1 MRRTSTNRLSPALLS
16 ALILLSGI
24 FFSGQCPA
32 SAEDIPGTETGNVL
46 VLSPGLSDGLG
57 ENITFQLGGVFQTD
71 YRYYNESERAD
82 NGFDIRRAQIELTC
96 HFSDWL
102 KLNMEYELKN
112 NVNDRLMDTYAE
124 ISFADQ
130 ALRIGHFKKPFS
142 LEFQTSDTEIYFAE
156 RSMGA
161 FLSPGRDVGV
171 MLSGSLLNNHIYYAT
186 GLFNADGEDT
196 SGSGNDHD
204 DPELIGRLVFS
215 PFADADTDWLRNFQF
230 GGSATYA
237 KINLSDLSLKV
248 KTTGMVDTSR
258 NIYELGHDTKF
269 GVIQDVDD
277 RWRIGGEAAWAWESL
292 ALQCEYIRLTY
303 TSLKP
308 VGSPAED
315 AEFSSWYVSGLYFLT
330 GEQPVFKNSVMKR
343 ITPTHSFNPEAGH
356 YGALGLAF
364 RIDHF
369 DGDEHWINPALHVSV
384 DEADAYSIAINW
396 MPFSMHRVTLDYT
409 YTDFSDQ
416 IRVRVNT
423 DGSIDY
429 IDEENV
435 VTLRYSIDF

>member
-1 MRRTSTNRLSPALLS
+1 MRKKTVNRLSPAFLSVLVLLS
-16 ALILLSGI
+16 SC
-24 FFSGQCPA
+24 FFYESCLA
-32 SAEDIPGTETGNVL
+32 SAESLPVSEKNNVFI
-46 VLSPGLSDGLG
+46 LSASP
-57 ENITFQLGGVFQTD
+57 ENTIKFELGGVFQTD

-82 NGFDIRRAQIELTC
+82 NRFDIRRAQIELTG
-96 HFSDWL
+96 HLNDWL

-112 NVNDRLMDTYAE
+112 DVTDRLMDTYAE
-124 ISFADQ
+124 ITFNDQ

-161 FLSPGRDVGV
+161 FLSPGRDVGA
-171 MLSGSLLNNHIYYAT
+171 MISGSFLNDHMYYAV

-196 SGSGNDHD
+196 SGSSNDHD
-204 DPELIGRLVFS
+204 DPEVIGRLVFS
-215 PFADADTDWLRNFQF
+215 PFTNSGIESLQNLQF
-230 GGSATYA
+230 GGAATYA
-237 KINLSDLSLKV
+237 KINLSDMSLKV
-248 KTTGMVDTSR
+248 KSTGMVDTSR
-258 NIYELGHDTKF
+258 NIYKLGHDTKF

-277 RWRIGGEAAWAWESL
+277 RWRIGAEAAWAWEAF
-292 ALQCEYIRLTY
+292 ALQGEYIRLTY

-315 AEFSSWYVSGLYFLT
+315 AEFSSWYVSGLYFIT
-330 GEQPVFKNSVMKR
+330 GEQPVFKNSVMSR
-343 ITPTHSFNPEAGH
+343 ITPKHSFRPEAGQ
-356 YGALGLAF
+356 YGALGVGL

-369 DGDEHWINPALHVSV
+369 DGDDHWINPVSHVSV
-384 DEADAYSIAINW
+384 DEADAYSLAINW
-396 MPFSMHRVTLDYT
+396 MLSSMHRVILDYT
-409 YTDFSDQ
+409 YTDLSDD

-429 IDEENV
+429 IDKENS